1 MMVVMVVMGAQEA
14 RGMVVMVVM
23 VMASVIFLQIRTA
36 TGRRSVHSTPQLL
49 TRSCP
54 VAEPRTLKLLALTL
68 LLEAER
74 PCL

>member
-1 MMVVMVVMGAQEA
+1 MVMMVVMGAHKA

-23 VMASVIFLQIRTA
+23 VMAPVFFLQIRTA
-36 TGRRSVHSTPQLL
+36 AGRRRVHPPPQLF

-54 VAEPRTLKLLALTL
+54 VAETRTLNLLALTL
-68 LLEAER
+68 LLETER